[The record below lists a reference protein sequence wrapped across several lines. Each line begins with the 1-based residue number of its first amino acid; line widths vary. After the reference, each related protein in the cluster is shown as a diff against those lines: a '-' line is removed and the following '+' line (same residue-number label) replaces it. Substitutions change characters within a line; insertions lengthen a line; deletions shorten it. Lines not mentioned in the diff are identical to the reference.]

1 MLITKLLK
9 QASQYRNIIYNR
21 IRHSVCCVLII
32 ATFLIVSPTNLY
44 ADEISNSEVKASWI
58 YTVIDWLNWK
68 SSPKNEKLIICA
80 IGRDKVYMYLKRIEI
95 TSNNKKSS
103 KQFIVQNKAP
113 NDDLKECNML
123 YISDSEQ
130 EYYMNI
136 LEKATSPKGVIT
148 ISSIDGF
155 ARQGGAIEFVIR
167 KKARLIINLKV
178 VRNAKV
184 IIDDELYGWVET
196 IN

>member
-1 MLITKLLK
+1 MLAK
-9 QASQYRNIIYNR
+9 QALQHRNIIYSR
-21 IRHSVCCVLII
+21 ICHSVCCVLIV
-32 ATFLIVSPTNLY
+32 ATFVVAIPANLY
-44 ADEISNSEVKASWI
+44 ADDEVSNSEVKASWI

-68 SSPKNEKLIICA
+68 AGPKDEKPTICA
-80 IGRDKVYMYLKRIEI
+80 IGRDKVYMYLKRIELNA
-95 TSNNKKSS
+95 NNKKGS

-136 LEKATSPKGVIT
+136 LETANSPKGVIT
-148 ISSIDGF
+148 ISSIEGF
-155 ARQGGAIEFVIR
+155 ARHGGAIEFVIR
-167 KKARLIINLKV
+167 KKARLIINLKA
-178 VRNAKV
+178 VRSAKV